1 MTTARKDSE
10 QPKPLPAPNSDFYEL
25 AETLNAEELGLL
37 RQVRAFMETQVAV
50 LRNYWISMPYA
61 GWPADKAARTLGAKQ
76 RWTKDFRAGII
87 VRDKNPSL
95 RGHLGDDTIHAPA
108 PYPHA
113 AHMTC
118 C

>member
-50 LRNYWISMPYA
+50 LRNYWISIPYA
-61 GWPADKAARTLGAKQ
+61 CWPADKAHNAGCETALDERLPSRDNSQGQEPFSQRTPW
-76 RWTKDFRAGII
+76 R
-87 VRDKNPSL
+87 
-95 RGHLGDDTIHAPA
+95 
-108 PYPHA
+108 
-113 AHMTC
+113 
-118 C
+118 